1 MEMDLMRD
9 VQYTKTC
16 CYGTIDPY
24 IVQIHSVLLVLVL
37 IYNKGFQARHLVMR
51 PQIHQLWTML
61 VYCMLLWVY
70 PTNLKENDH

>member
-37 IYNKGFQARHLVMR
+37 IYNKGFQARHLVMIPPNSSIIR
-51 PQIHQLWTML
+51 DVGVLYAFMGVSYEP
-61 VYCMLLWVY
+61 
-70 PTNLKENDH
+70 